1 MKVIIEQDI
10 SFIITYDEPCEDGRE
25 TDTAIE
31 IQELCSKFSV
41 GFKFSS
47 TTTEDRFTILAQKIT
62 LDEVNMNQ
70 FFYTVMFFADYII
83 RHAWL
88 GGENWDFALRLNP
101 EQK

>member
-10 SFIITYDEPCEDGRE
+10 SFVIYNDEPCEDGRE

-41 GFKFSS
+41 GFKFSN

-70 FFYTVMFFADYII
+70 FFYTVLFFANYTM
-83 RHAWL
+83 RHAWF
-88 GGENWDFALRLNP
+88 GGENWDFALTLNP
-101 EQK
+101 